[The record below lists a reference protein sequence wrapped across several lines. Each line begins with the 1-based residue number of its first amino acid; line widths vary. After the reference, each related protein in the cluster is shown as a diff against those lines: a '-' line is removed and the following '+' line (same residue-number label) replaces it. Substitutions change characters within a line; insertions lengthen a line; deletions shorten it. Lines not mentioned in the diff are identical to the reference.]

1 MLLHLKR
8 FIVVE
13 KKVYPDDQKQG
24 GEENQPP
31 NSPVKPI
38 SVEYLFQ
45 KNKARVAMPLNLTLE
60 PFQVTQKDESAA
72 AAAPASLLGRD
83 YALKSVVHHIG
94 SRASSGHYIA
104 DALRRVEV
112 DDDENDSKAIQDD
125 GDVVAASSAKAPAG
139 KKKMEDAWF
148 TFDDTQ
154 SARRETQK
162 ITQDPQKQETAYM
175 LLYSCLDDNEDDDGG
190 GGRKPPASGTK
201 TVEPDIAV
209 VESF

>member
-1 MLLHLKR
+1 
-8 FIVVE
+8 VVE
-13 KKVYPDDQKQG
+13 KKVYPDDQNQG

-45 KNKARVAMPLNLTLE
+45 KNKARVAIPLDLTLE
-60 PFQVTQKDESAA
+60 PFQVTQKDESA

-112 DDDENDSKAIQDD
+112 VDDENDSKAIEDD
-125 GDVVAASSAKAPAG
+125 GDVGAESWAKAPAG
-139 KKKMEDAWF
+139 KKNMEDAWF

-175 LLYSCLDDNEDDDGG
+175 LLYSCFDDNNNEDDDDGG
-190 GGRKPPASGTK
+190 FRKPPASGTK
-201 TVEPDIAV
+201 TVEPDNIAV
-209 VESF
+209 VESC